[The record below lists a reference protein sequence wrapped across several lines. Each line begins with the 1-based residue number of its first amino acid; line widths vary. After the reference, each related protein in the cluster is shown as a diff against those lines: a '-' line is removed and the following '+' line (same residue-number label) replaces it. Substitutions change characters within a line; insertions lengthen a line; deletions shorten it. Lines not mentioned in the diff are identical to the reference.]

1 MHDKNEKVLEAGCGL
16 GRVVKYLHDRGFKQ
30 MSGIEVNN
38 ATVDFLNTF
47 HPELDIR
54 QGNILRLPYPNNTF
68 DSKLWR

>member
-1 MHDKNEKVLEAGCGL
+1 
-16 GRVVKYLHDRGFKQ
+16 VVKYLHDRGFKQ

-47 HPELDIR
+47 HPVLDIR

-68 DSKLWR
+68 DSELWR